1 MLRGRNGGRNKK
13 TKKRPPEPCGARE
26 ATRLS
31 FRFAELS
38 NCLWQVEE
46 KKKGGGLPRTLP
58 FFLWPFADDVCRST
72 TLENRR
78 LFSRSFPWIQHTHS
92 ASTSFLPT
100 SGFRARKFRNLFG
113 ALFLFFFSFSYFL
126 SKFGK
131 SFWFKRYDSRI
142 IGCRLK
148 SLLNQKHGKRRYVPR
163 YEQRFILHIL
173 HIFPRLEQL
182 AIHSW
187 HVMQQRWASLSWNA
201 TCPGAVNEPREGCG
215 WLGLRMEKK

>member
-1 MLRGRNGGRNKK
+1 MRCTRGHA
-13 TKKRPPEPCGARE
+13 PF
-26 ATRLS
+26 LS
-31 FRFAELS
+31 FRWTFELS
-38 NCLWQVEE
+38 LTGWGE
-46 KKKGGGLPRTLP
+46 KKRGWVTAHPS
-58 FFLWPFADDVCRST
+58 FFSLALRWWRLSQHNSREPQTVFALVSVDT
-72 TLENRR
+72 T
-78 LFSRSFPWIQHTHS
+78 HT
-92 ASTSFLPT
+92 FCLDFVPPT
-100 SGFRARKFRNLFG
+100 SGFRAGKFRNLFG

>member
-46 KKKGGGLPRTLP
+46 KKKGVGYRAPFLFFSGPSLMTSVAAQLSRT
-58 FFLWPFADDVCRST
+58 ADC
-72 TLENRR
+72 
-78 LFSRSFPWIQHTHS
+78 
-92 ASTSFLPT
+92 
-100 SGFRARKFRNLFG
+100 FRARFRGYNTHILPRLRSSPHRVFVRENLFG

>member
-1 MLRGRNGGRNKK
+1 MHARPRAFPFVSLNFRTVSDRLRR
-13 TKKRPPEPCGARE
+13 
-26 ATRLS
+26 
-31 FRFAELS
+31 
-38 NCLWQVEE
+38 
-46 KKKGGGLPRTLP
+46 KKKGVGYRAPFLFFSGPSLMTSVAAQLSRT
-58 FFLWPFADDVCRST
+58 ADC
-72 TLENRR
+72 
-78 LFSRSFPWIQHTHS
+78 
-92 ASTSFLPT
+92 
-100 SGFRARKFRNLFG
+100 FRARFRGYNTHILPRLRSSPHRVFVRENLEIYSVPCF
-113 ALFLFFFSFSYFL
+113 FFFFSFSYFL

-148 SLLNQKHGKRRYVPR
+148 SLLNQKYGKRRYVPR

>member
-1 MLRGRNGGRNKK
+1 MRCTRGHA
-13 TKKRPPEPCGARE
+13 PF
-26 ATRLS
+26 LS
-31 FRFAELS
+31 FRWTFELS
-38 NCLWQVEE
+38 LTGWGE
-46 KKKGGGLPRTLP
+46 KKRGWVTAHPS
-58 FFLWPFADDVCRST
+58 FFSLALRWWRLSQHNSREPQTVFALVSVDT
-72 TLENRR
+72 T
-78 LFSRSFPWIQHTHS
+78 HT
-92 ASTSFLPT
+92 FCLDFVPPT